1 MIPWGQWLQKK
12 IRRNSNCLRYW
23 WMDEGWMKLRTQTHQ
38 ISWSRK
44 ANGWTGRWN
53 REHRCVSVMDLD
65 GKMDDG
71 GMELRARMYRLHG
84 LMKAADG

>member
-38 ISWSRK
+38 ISWSRRPMD
-44 ANGWTGRWN
+44 GQVDGIESTD
-53 REHRCVSVMDLD
+53 VSVSWI
-65 GKMDDG
+65 
-71 GMELRARMYRLHG
+71 
-84 LMKAADG
+84 